1 MKYQLRYS
9 DPALE
14 DIKELRFVIRHIY
27 KAPNTAIQYLQG
39 LYDEI
44 SRLKIHPEYPP
55 VQSSPFFHRYG
66 TNVRRINYKKMAV
79 IYTVHGNIVYI
90 HRVIPASLITSL

>member
-9 DPALE
+9 DSALE

-44 SRLKIHPEYPP
+44 SSLKTDPKSPP
-55 VQSSPFFHRYG
+55 IQTSPFFHRWG
-66 TNVRRINYKKMAV
+66 SKVRRINYKKMAI
-79 IYTVHGNIVYI
+79 IYTLHQDIVYI
-90 HRVIPASLITSL
+90 QRVMPANLITQL